1 VTVRRNTALAKLRAG
16 KVVIGPMLVYASP
29 DLAEWAGHLGFDYV
43 WLDWQHGEYT
53 ELPLNNAIAR
63 TRAGAA
69 TPLVRVK
76 GNERG
81 TINRVLDMGAMGV
94 VVPMVETAEEARAA
108 VDAAYYPPRGR
119 RSAGGLR
126 LGMLADGS
134 EDYWYNANPEIMLVV
149 MVESEAAIGRVRE
162 IMAVPGIDVVLIGPG
177 DLMIDVKSRGG
188 DEARHEAL
196 VLEVAAASKAT
207 GVAAGYVCGTEAMAA
222 KRIAQGF
229 RFLNYGLDHAI
240 MMAGLKTLKAE
251 HDRLAGSL
259 R

>member
-1 VTVRRNTALAKLRAG
+1 MTVRKNTALAKLRG
-16 KVVIGPMLVYASP
+16 GGVVIGPMLTYASP
-29 DLAEWAGHLGFDYV
+29 DLAEWAAHIGFDYV

-63 TRAGAA
+63 TRAGTA

-81 TINRVLDMGAMGV
+81 TINRVLDMGAMGI

-108 VDAAYYPPRGR
+108 VDAAFYPPRGR

-126 LGMLADGS
+126 LGMLADSG
-134 EDYWYNANPEIMLVV
+134 EDYWYNANPEIMLIV
-149 MVESEAAIGRVRE
+149 MVESAAAIGRVRE

-177 DLMIDVKSRGG
+177 DLMIDVKAAGG
-188 DEARHEAL
+188 DAARHEAL
-196 VLEVAAASKAT
+196 ALEVAAASKAT
-207 GVAAGYVCGTEAMAA
+207 GVAAGYVCGAAEMAE

-229 RFLNYGLDHAI
+229 RFINYGLDHAI
-240 MMAGLKTLKAE
+240 MMAGLAALKDQHA
-251 HDRLAGSL
+251 RLAAAK

>member
-1 VTVRRNTALAKLRAG
+1 MTVRKNMALAKLRAG
-16 KVVIGPMLVYASP
+16 KAVIGPMLNYASP
-29 DLAEWAGHLGFDYV
+29 DIAEWAAHLGFDYV

-53 ELPLNNAIAR
+53 EVPLNNAIAR
-63 TRAGAA
+63 TRSGTAS
-69 TPLVRVK
+69 PLVRVK

-94 VVPMVETAEEARAA
+94 IVPMVETAGEAREA
-108 VDAAYYPPRGR
+108 VDAAFYPPRGR
-119 RSAGGLR
+119 RSAGGVR
-126 LGMLADGS
+126 LGMLADGG

-177 DLMIDVKSRGG
+177 DLMIDVKARGG
-188 DEARHEAL
+188 DAARHETL

-207 GVAAGYVCGTEAMAA
+207 GVAAGYVCVTEAMAA

-229 RFLNYGLDHAI
+229 RFINYGLDHGI
-240 MMAGLKTLKAE
+240 MMAGLKALKAE
-251 HDRLAGSL
+251 HEKLAWK
-259 R
+259 

>member
-1 VTVRRNTALAKLRAG
+1 VTVRKNTALAKLRAG
-16 KVVIGPMLVYASP
+16 KVVIGPMMNYASP
-29 DLAEWAGHLGFDYV
+29 DLAEWAAHLGFDYV

-63 TRAGAA
+63 TRAGSA

-94 VVPMVETAEEARAA
+94 IVPMVENAEEARQA
-108 VDAAYYPPRGR
+108 VDSAFYPPRGR
-119 RSAGGLR
+119 RSAGGVR
-126 LGMLADGS
+126 LGMLADGGD
-134 EDYWYNANPEIMLVV
+134 DYWYNANPEIMLIV

-177 DLMIDVKSRGG
+177 DLMIDVKARGG
-188 DEARHEAL
+188 DAARHEAL
-196 VLEVAAASKAT
+196 VLEVAAASKAS
-207 GVAAGYVCGTEAMAA
+207 GVAAGYVCVTAEMAA

-229 RFLNYGLDHAI
+229 RFLNYGLDHGI
-240 MMAGLKTLKAE
+240 MMAGLKALKAE
-251 HDRLAGSL
+251 HERLTA